1 MMKLP
6 EMLSGPATGWLLAA
20 AALAAGY
27 VMLGWQ
33 GVLLAGTMIVFW
45 LLLQFSRALR
55 AVRNAADAPVG
66 SVRSAVMLQS
76 RLRTG
81 MTMPQVLALTRS
93 LGEEAAGNDVWR
105 WCDGGGVTVTV
116 RFVRGR
122 VSDWT
127 LDRPQDVP

>member
-1 MMKLP
+1 MSP
-6 EMLSGPATGWLLAA
+6 GVGW
-20 AALAAGY
+20 ALAIALVALAWHAY
-27 VMLGWQ
+27 GWPGAVF
-33 GVLLAGTMIVFW
+33 GVTAVVFW

-66 SVRSAVMLQS
+66 SLRSAVMLQS

>member
-6 EMLSGPATGWLLAA
+6 EMVSGPAAGWLLAA

-27 VMLGWQ
+27 VVLGWQ
-33 GVLLAGTMIVFW
+33 GLLFAVTMIVFW

-66 SVRSAVMLQS
+66 SVRSAVMLQA
-76 RLRTG
+76 RLKPG

-93 LGEEAAGNDVWR
+93 LGEADGDDIWR
-105 WCDGGGVTVTV
+105 WRDGGEVAVTV
-116 RFVRGR
+116 RFARGR
-122 VSDWT
+122 VTDWT
-127 LDRPQDVP
+127 LDRPQDAP

>member
-45 LLLQFSRALR
+45 LLLQFSRAMR
-55 AVRNAADAPVG
+55 AVRNAANAPVG
-66 SVRSAVMLQS
+66 SVRSAVMMQS

-81 MTMPQVLALTRS
+81 MAMPQVLALTRS
-93 LGEEAAGNDVWR
+93 LGEAAGNDVWR
-105 WCDGGGVTVTV
+105 WRDGGGVTVTV

-122 VSDWT
+122 VTDWT
-127 LDRPQDVP
+127 FDRPQEAP